1 MKRYLAIEKGKVD
14 KLFKKIMEYVVGET
28 LFIDLSQEEATMLAV
43 FMLAVEKTEPENI
56 EKDSKVLKVEL

>member
-14 KLFKKIMEYVVGET
+14 KLFEKIMEYVVGET

-56 EKDSKVLKVEL
+56 EKDSKVFKVEL

>member
-1 MKRYLAIEKGKVD
+1 MKRYLAIEKEKVD
-14 KLFKKIMEYVVGET
+14 KLFKKIMDYSVGET

-56 EKDSKVLKVEL
+56 EKDSKVFKVEL